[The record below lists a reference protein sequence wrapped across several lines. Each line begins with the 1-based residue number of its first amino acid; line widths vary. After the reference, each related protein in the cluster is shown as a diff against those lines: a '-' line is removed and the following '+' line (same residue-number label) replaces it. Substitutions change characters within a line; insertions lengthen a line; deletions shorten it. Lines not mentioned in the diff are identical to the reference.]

1 MSAKTGV
8 LLINLG
14 TPDSPSVKDVRR
26 YLFEF
31 LNDPRVIDI
40 NPVGRFFLV
49 NFIIIPFRAP
59 KSAKV
64 YKELWAG
71 KSLPAG
77 RQGSPIIIYGESV
90 KEKLQKELGEEFEV
104 ELAMRYRNPSLDDV
118 LTRMKKKNYQRIIIF
133 PLFPQYASASTGSA
147 IDKVMKII
155 SKWWVIP
162 ELRIISQFYDD
173 EGYINSVVERGKKY
187 NINEYDHILFSY
199 HGLPVRQV
207 NKVYEDGKSCNDHNC
222 ENEINEDNKYCY
234 KAACYATT
242 RLIAEKLNI
251 PKEKYTVCFQSRL
264 DKDWLKPF
272 SDKVVIEKAK
282 SGAKKLLVFSP
293 AFVADCLETTI
304 EIGKEYQDLFVKYG
318 GEKVQLVESL
328 NDNPIWIKALKNM
341 ILKEV

>member
-1 MSAKTGV
+1 MNPRIGV

-14 TPDSPSVKDVRR
+14 TPDSPSVSDVRK

-49 NFIIIPFRAP
+49 NFIIVPFRAF
-59 KSAKV
+59 KSAKI
-64 YKELWAG
+64 YKELWTEN
-71 KSLPAG
+71 
-77 RQGSPIIIYGESV
+77 GSPILIYGESV
-90 KEKLQKELGEEFEV
+90 KEKLQKELGEQFKV
-104 ELAMRYRNPSLDDV
+104 ELAMRYQNPSLDDV
-118 LTRMKKKNYQRIIIF
+118 LAKMKKKNYHRIIVL

-147 IDKVMKII
+147 IDKAMKII

-173 EGYINSVVERGKKY
+173 EGYINSVVEQGKKHNIY
-187 NINEYDHILFSY
+187 NYDHILFSY

-207 NKVYEDGKSCNDHNC
+207 DKVYENGKPCADHNC
-222 ENEINEDNKYCY
+222 ENEITEDNKYCY
-234 KAACYATT
+234 KAVCYATT
-242 RLIAEKLNI
+242 RMIAERLSI

-264 DKDWLKPF
+264 DKDWLEPF
-272 SDKVVIEKAK
+272 SDKVVIEQAK
-282 SGAKKLLVFSP
+282 KGAKKLLVFSP

-304 EIGKEYQDLFVKYG
+304 EIGVEYQELFEKHG

-328 NDNPIWIKALKNM
+328 NDHPVWIDALKKM
-341 ILKEV
+341 VLREV